1 MRPCRFMHHQRWSD
15 ALFLHYEVDADEL
28 QQLLPPGLLI
38 DLYEGKAYVGVIA
51 LSEEGIGPAGVL
63 APPLLRPLL
72 RLLQV
77 SHHAVNVRTYV
88 RPEGGG
94 PPGIFF
100 FSLDCSHALPS
111 IGARVLFNLPYCLAR
126 MRRSHAGSSTTRSYR
141 LSSRRLGSSAEF
153 DAEWAGASELPQQAP
168 AGSLAAFVAE
178 RYCLYNTC
186 GLVLRLLLLP
196 WARATHTVALW
207 RGTITHEPWPLQPA
221 RVTIHRDTMV
231 ETVIGLKPLSDV
243 PVAHCS
249 HPGVDSVDFYFEPM
263 APAKAL

>member
-1 MRPCRFMHHQRWSD
+1 MHHQRWSD
-15 ALFLHYEVDADEL
+15 ALFLHYEVDEDEL
-28 QQLLPPGLLI
+28 QRLLPPGLLV
-38 DLYEGKAYVGVIA
+38 DLHEGKAYVGVIA

-94 PPGIFF
+94 PGGIYF

-126 MRRSHAGSSTTRSYR
+126 MRRSYVGSTFR
-141 LSSRRLGSSAEF
+141 LTSSRLGSLAEF
-153 DAEWAGASELPQQAP
+153 DVEWTGSGEAPHQPAP
-168 AGSLAAFVAE
+168 AGSLGAFVAE

-186 GLVLRLLLLP
+186 GLVLRLLLLL
-196 WARATHTVALW
+196 ARAARAVPLW
-207 RGTITHEPWPLQPA
+207 RGSITHEPWPLQPA
-221 RVTIHRDTMV
+221 RVTIHRDTMI
-231 ETVIGLKPLSDV
+231 ETVIGLTPLSDV

-249 HPGVDSVDFYFEPM
+249 HPGVDNIDFYFEAV
-263 APAKAL
+263 APSKVS